1 MAYKS
6 QYLLL
11 SFGFGTY
18 LTACS
23 DCCIICSDEAAAAS
37 DVALWLGFL
46 HEALVTDEFSS
57 FSICRIPPLFGL
69 LLSLAASPV

>member
-37 DVALWLGFL
+37 DVALWLGFCTKL
-46 HEALVTDEFSS
+46 W
-57 FSICRIPPLFGL
+57 
-69 LLSLAASPV
+69 